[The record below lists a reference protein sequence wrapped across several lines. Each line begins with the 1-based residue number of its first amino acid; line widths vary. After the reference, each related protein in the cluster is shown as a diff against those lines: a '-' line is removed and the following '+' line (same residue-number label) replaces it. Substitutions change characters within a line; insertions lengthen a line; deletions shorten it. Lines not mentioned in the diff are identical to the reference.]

1 MEKISATFPGVTDN
15 AASLQLPKGLKLKVL
30 LKTVSRTSA
39 ISAAHKQRER
49 RSFLEA
55 ELGNLNRLIAAVPGL
70 IAPKFPMLLA
80 AAAMAKSEVVAYFRH
95 AEGVAVRKDTKA
107 HYVASHYY
115 AEDISNLMGELH
127 KAQLAIRKHRAI
139 ISSYY
144 TEFLSSN
151 DVKAVRALVGGC
163 DDGVDSLKGY
173 LAAVSASLD
182 WLKNNTNAPV
192 AGEMESL
199 RLN

>member
-1 MEKISATFPGVTDN
+1 MPHLYSTLLVYLDFLPISSLQSLNIHMELEKISATFPNVTDN
-15 AASLQLPKGLKLKVL
+15 AAALQLPKGLKLKVL
-30 LKTVSRTSA
+30 LKTVSRTSV

-80 AAAMAKSEVVAYFRH
+80 AAAMAKSEIVAYFRH

-115 AEDISNLMGELH
+115 AEDISNLMSELH
-127 KAQLAIRKHRAI
+127 KAQVAIRKHRALI
-139 ISSYY
+139 TAYY
-144 TEFLSSN
+144 TEFLSAN
-151 DVKAVRALVGGC
+151 DVKAVRALVSGC
-163 DDGVDSLKGY
+163 EDGVD
-173 LAAVSASLD
+173 
-182 WLKNNTNAPV
+182 
-192 AGEMESL
+192 
-199 RLN
+199 